1 MPTIEV
7 LTERAE
13 PVLPTTLAAEIF
25 ARFQREPDTL
35 VIPVV
40 ENDRP
45 VGLIERNAFLLK
57 IAGPFGHALYAN
69 RPVSY
74 VMDTEL
80 PSSTPGSASTPYA
93 TF

>member
-7 LTERAE
+7 LTERAD
-13 PVLPTTLAAEIF
+13 PVSPTTSAADIF

-45 VGLIERNAFLLK
+45 VGLEA
-57 IAGPFGHALYAN
+57 A
-69 RPVSY
+69 
-74 VMDTEL
+74 DTCAVHEC
-80 PSSTPGSASTPYA
+80 PGIGFAVAVFVVLEPAQTSRLR
-93 TF
+93 